1 MVGETR
7 DGAEADGVVRAWERA
22 VSHNARRRWWPW
34 FLVMAR
40 GGEGERGIL
49 AFLNSTLSR
58 FTWGRSQLGAHPVR
72 CTSLLSWQTDPFDAL
87 QVA

>member
-40 GGEGERGIL
+40 GGEGEVREKRREQKAGWL
-49 AFLNSTLSR
+49 RKADLNS
-58 FTWGRSQLGAHPVR
+58 
-72 CTSLLSWQTDPFDAL
+72 SLEVWYDKKRE
-87 QVA
+87 